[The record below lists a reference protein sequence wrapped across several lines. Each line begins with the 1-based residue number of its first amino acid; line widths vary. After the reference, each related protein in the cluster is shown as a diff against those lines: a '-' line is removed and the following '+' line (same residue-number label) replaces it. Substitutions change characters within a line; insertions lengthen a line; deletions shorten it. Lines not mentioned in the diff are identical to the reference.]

1 MSDLYNVI
9 KERLGE
15 DLEIRVRYS
24 VLLVSTEII
33 LYVF

>member
-33 LYVF
+33 LYVL